1 MSQGASQLKDRLV
14 DVVFGSAD
22 EACKVPSQPVRFG
35 RKHWLAQHR
44 WLEPAIGV
52 VALLGVG
59 VIYGLSFEVVTAAL
73 AWTMLAL
80 WGAILTGAVMLW
92 IRRPCTVL
100 RLPAHAIVVWIAGI
114 AIAAAAGL
122 GK

>member
-1 MSQGASQLKDRLV
+1 
-14 DVVFGSAD
+14 
-22 EACKVPSQPVRFG
+22 VRFG

-44 WLEPAIGV
+44 WLEPAFGF

-59 VIYGLSFEVVTAAL
+59 VIYGLSFEIVRPAF

-80 WGAILTGAVMLW
+80 WVVILASAVTLW

-100 RLPAHAIVVWIAGI
+100 RLPAHAIVVWIACI
-114 AIAAAAGL
+114 AVAGAAGL